1 MRRFEV
7 SEVGP
12 REVAQL
18 SLVGLRALSGNDKG
32 VRRFTPA
39 FVWQANNR
47 HFLHGRVPQENAF
60 DLNGGDV
67 FAAANDDVFQAV
79 ADLDIAI
86 GMYDRGVSSMKPAAV
101 QCTLSR
107 FFVVIVAGH
116 DHVAAGYDFALG
128 DSIAWHLAA
137 VGANH
142 AQFSRRNQL
151 DALTSFDR
159 RSLTNRKRF
168 VLRPMLANG
177 DKRGCLGQAVNMCNY
192 PAELFF
198 QSLDGGSGGRCAGSD
213 NSDSFRRK
221 MTHILRCIG

>member
-60 DLNGGDV
+60 DLNGGNV

-79 ADLDIAI
+79 AYCRNKSGQRFPDAF
-86 GMYDRGVSSMKPAAV
+86 YVS
-101 QCTLSR
+101 L
-107 FFVVIVAGH
+107 
-116 DHVAAGYDFALG
+116 
-128 DSIAWHLAA
+128 HLAEKLR
-137 VGANH
+137 GE
-142 AQFSRRNQL
+142 
-151 DALTSFDR
+151 D
-159 RSLTNRKRF
+159 SL
-168 VLRPMLANG
+168 
-177 DKRGCLGQAVNMCNY
+177 QAC
-192 PAELFF
+192 
-198 QSLDGGSGGRCAGSD
+198 
-213 NSDSFRRK
+213 
-221 MTHILRCIG
+221 